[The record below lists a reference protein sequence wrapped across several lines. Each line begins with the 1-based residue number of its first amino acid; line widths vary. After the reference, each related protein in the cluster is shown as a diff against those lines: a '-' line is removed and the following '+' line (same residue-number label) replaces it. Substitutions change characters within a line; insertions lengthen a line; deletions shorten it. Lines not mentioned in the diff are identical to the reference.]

1 MHVKAAALLEAHS
14 QHLLAQVNSDNL
26 PATLTREVNAFLDW
40 ASVTPINRVI
50 SVERLQTFAVDYVLN
65 QAPTEGLRLQI
76 FTLAQAAFN
85 SPLNSQTYVH
95 QLLEHK
101 NYLAIVDKI
110 ASHDS
115 LKQDIIHAAIANP
128 VYAKLLSDVVFHALS
143 DYLLHENP
151 LAKKVPGMSS
161 LMKMGKGLMES
172 TGGNS
177 AIESAIRSY
186 LHKTM
191 PSIVDLSEKVLI
203 RTLDAKQ
210 IHHVAEQMWHKIKA
224 QPLSTSQQYLNNSD
238 IEFASQVGIDIWNHL
253 RQTLYMQALVKELIA
268 VWFNTFADKDGLT
281 LLADVNITRE
291 ILLKEAQLFAEPVV
305 VEMLQS
311 GFLAERVSAQLTEFY
326 SLDVVSQIFDAA

>member
-40 ASVTPINRVI
+40 ANVTPINRVI

-76 FTLAQAAFN
+76 TTLAQAAFN

-95 QLLEHK
+95 QLIEHK
-101 NYLAIVDKI
+101 NYLAIVEKI

-115 LKQDIIHAAIANP
+115 LKKDIIHAAIANP

-172 TGGNS
+172 TGGNG

-186 LHKTM
+186 LHKNM
-191 PSIVDLSEKVLI
+191 QSIVDLSEKVLI

-224 QPLSTSQQYLNNSD
+224 EPLSTSQQYLNNSD

-253 RQTLYMQALVKELIA
+253 RQTPYMQALLKELIA
-268 VWFNTFADKDGLT
+268 VWFNTFAHKDGLT

-311 GFLAERVSAQLTEFY
+311 GFLAERVTVQLTEFY
-326 SLDVVSQIFDAA
+326 SLDIVSQIFDAP